1 MSVSDCHISEHLS
14 FRALLKT
21 ELLSAGGDIAEAVV
35 STMCTTILNLMVA
48 VALRIHLLLII
59 KLHTFMVMKANMLYN
74 SNSIQYVNAELPIHI
89 A

>member
-1 MSVSDCHISEHLS
+1 MSVSDCHVSEHLS
-14 FRALLKT
+14 VRALLKT
-21 ELLSAGGDIAEAVV
+21 ELLSAGGNINKVLV
-35 STMCTTILNLMVA
+35 RTTWTTILNLTVA
-48 VALRIHLLLII
+48 RALRMDLLLIS